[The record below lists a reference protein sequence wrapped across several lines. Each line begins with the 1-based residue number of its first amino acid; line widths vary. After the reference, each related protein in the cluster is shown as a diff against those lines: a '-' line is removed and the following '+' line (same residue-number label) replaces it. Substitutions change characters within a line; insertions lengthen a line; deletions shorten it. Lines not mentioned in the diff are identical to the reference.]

1 MGPAVCIVAVL
12 VAYFTTI
19 AGIFLFAFLVPF
31 HVVAGRIDRIVFR
44 RPHSRVTTPQR
55 TRSTYAAEALSWAM
69 LADLQNAYIQAVER
83 AGASTVNV
91 STAQRPYGPPWG
103 QWPRRGFGSG
113 VILDEKGHIL
123 TTHHVVD
130 GAEKVIVTFADGR
143 VLSGAVVGG
152 GEARGTAVVWAGG
165 KGVRAADYRESDRVK
180 AGQPGLSPGNSVGL
194 PGGPTVTSGVVSS
207 LRRHLGR
214 GPGDG
219 IPVIQTDAAV
229 NPGNS
234 GGPLVDLRGRVVA
247 INTAT
252 IPYAEGIGFAI
263 PINAALSA
271 AREILEH
278 GHVQRA
284 WLGIGGYDV
293 DRRLAAYYGI
303 TSRHGVFA
311 AEITPGSPAEGAGLQ
326 VGDVITSLGSKSLTG
341 VADLVEGLRERKIGD
356 AIDIEAER
364 RGKKVRVKAALAARP
379 W

>member
-1 MGPAVCIVAVL
+1 
-12 VAYFTTI
+12 
-19 AGIFLFAFLVPF
+19 
-31 HVVAGRIDRIVFR
+31 
-44 RPHSRVTTPQR
+44 
-55 TRSTYAAEALSWAM
+55 M
-69 LADLQNAYIQAVER
+69 LADLQNLYIQAVDQ

-91 STAQRPYGPPWG
+91 STAHRPVGPPWG
-103 QWPRRGFGSG
+103 GWPRRGFGSG
-113 VILDEKGHIL
+113 VVLDAGGHIL

-130 GAEKVIVTFADGR
+130 GAEKVIVTFGDGR

-152 GEARGTAVVWAGG
+152 DEETDIAVVQVEGTNF
-165 KGVRAADYRESDRVK
+165 RPADFANSDELKV
-180 AGQPGLSPGNSVGL
+180 GQPVLAIGNPLGL

-263 PINAALSA
+263 PVNAALVA
-271 AREILEH
+271 AREIIAH
-278 GHVQRA
+278 GHVQRP

-303 TSRHGVFA
+303 ASRHGVFA
-311 AEITPGSPAEGAGLQ
+311 AEITPGSPAAAAGLQ
-326 VGDVITSLGSKSLTG
+326 VGDVITSLGGKPLTG
-341 VADLVEGLRERKIGD
+341 VADLVEGLRERSIGD
-356 AIDIEAER
+356 TIEIEAER
-364 RGKKVRVKAALAARP
+364 RGQPVKAKAKLGVRP

>member
-1 MGPAVCIVAVL
+1 M
-12 VAYFTTI
+12 
-19 AGIFLFAFLVPF
+19 
-31 HVVAGRIDRIVFR
+31 
-44 RPHSRVTTPQR
+44 
-55 TRSTYAAEALSWAM
+55 
-69 LADLQNAYIQAVER
+69 
-83 AGASTVNV
+83 
-91 STAQRPYGPPWG
+91 
-103 QWPRRGFGSG
+103 
-113 VILDEKGHIL
+113 
-123 TTHHVVD
+123 VD
-130 GAEKVIVTFADGR
+130 GAEKVIVTFTDGR
-143 VLSGAVVGG
+143 VLSGSVVGG
-152 GEARGTAVVWAGG
+152 DEETDIAVVRVDG
-165 KGVRAADYRESDRVK
+165 KGFHAADYANSDELKV
-180 AGQPGLSPGNSVGL
+180 GQPVLAIGNPLGL

-219 IPVIQTDAAV
+219 VPVIQTDAAV

-326 VGDVITSLGSKSLTG
+326 VGDVITSLGAKPLTG

-364 RGKKVRVKAALAARP
+364 RGQKVRAKAALAARP